1 MPKTYSLVGERQEV
15 KEAGEKIMEV
25 KNNYFIAV
33 LKSSCENEL
42 DAEFCRI
49 LLEAVDAALDMLGA
63 SIKEALYFHLETTF
77 ALKKEAIPA
86 NPAKL
91 SDSLERIFGL
101 GAKFIEKIILE
112 AVCTKTKCTLPEN
125 WDKDRFAEN
134 IEKIKMNYIQNKVI
148 ENR

>member
-1 MPKTYSLVGERQEV
+1 M
-15 KEAGEKIMEV
+15 EA
-25 KNNYFIAV
+25 KNDCFIAV

-42 DAEFCRI
+42 DEEFCRI
-49 LLEAVDAALDMLGA
+49 LLEAVDTALGMLGT

-112 AVCTKTKCTLPEN
+112 AVCTKTNCTLPKN
-125 WDKDRFAEN
+125 WEKYRFEEN
-134 IEKIKMNYIQNKVI
+134 IEQIKMNYIQNKVI

>member
-1 MPKTYSLVGERQEV
+1 
-15 KEAGEKIMEV
+15 MEV
-25 KNNYFIAV
+25 KNDCFIAV

-42 DAEFCRI
+42 DGEFGRI
-49 LLEAVDAALDMLGA
+49 LLEAVDTALGA

-86 NPAKL
+86 NPTKL

-112 AVCTKTKCTLPEN
+112 AVCTKTKCTLPKN

-134 IEKIKMNYIQNKVI
+134 IEKIKMNYVQNKVI